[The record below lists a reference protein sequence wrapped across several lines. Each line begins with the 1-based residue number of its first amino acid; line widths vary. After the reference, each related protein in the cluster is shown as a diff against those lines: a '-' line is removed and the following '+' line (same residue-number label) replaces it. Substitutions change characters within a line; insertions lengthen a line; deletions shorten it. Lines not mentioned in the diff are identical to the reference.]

1 MATRASIRFI
11 DNEGNFVANIY
22 HHYDGYPGY
31 LGNKLKEIGNKLKEI
46 IDGGPIENGIS
57 GRPVLGEFFNGF
69 GCLVASVVAKLK
81 TSPGNVYLYTEKD
94 FGNVHEDFVY
104 DVVENAEG
112 NGVHVF
118 VSNNSG
124 EEWHD
129 LDDVLSG
136 DVNI

>member
-11 DNEGNFVANIY
+11 DNGGNFVANIY

-31 LGNKLKEIGNKLKEI
+31 LGNKLKEI

-69 GCLVASVVAKLK
+69 GCLVASVVAELK
-81 TSPGNVYLYTEKD
+81 TTPGNVYLYTEKD
-94 FGNVHEDFVY
+94 FGNVYEDFVY
-104 DVVENAEG
+104 DVVENVER

-136 DVNI
+136 DINI

>member
-11 DNEGNFVANIY
+11 DNGGNFIANIY

-31 LGNKLKEIGNKLKEI
+31 LGKVLKEI
-46 IDGGPIENGIS
+46 IDGGSIGNGIS

-104 DVVENAEG
+104 DVVENSEG

-136 DVNI
+136 GVNI

>member
-1 MATRASIRFI
+1 MSTRASIRFI
-11 DNEGNFVANIY
+11 DNGGNFVANIY

-31 LGNKLKEIGNKLKEI
+31 LGKVLKGI
-46 IDGGPIENGIS
+46 IDGGSIGNGIS
-57 GRPVLGEFFNGF
+57 GKPALGEFFNGF
-69 GCLVASVVAKLK
+69 NCLVASVVAKLK
-81 TSPGNVYLYTEKD
+81 ISSGNVYLYTEKD
-94 FGNVHEDFVY
+94 FGNACEDFVY

>member
-1 MATRASIRFI
+1 MSTRASIRFI

-31 LGNKLKEIGNKLKEI
+31 LGKVLKEI
-46 IDGGPIENGIS
+46 IDGGSIGNGIS

>member
-1 MATRASIRFI
+1 MATRASIRFT
-11 DNEGNFVANIY
+11 DNKGNFVANIY

-31 LGNKLKEIGNKLKEI
+31 LGNKLKEI

-69 GCLVASVVAKLK
+69 GCLVASVVAELK
-81 TSPGNVYLYTEKD
+81 TTPGNVYLYTEKD

-112 NGVHVF
+112 NGVDVF
-118 VSNNSG
+118 VSNDSG
-124 EEWHD
+124 EEWHN
-129 LDDVLSG
+129 LEDVLNGSIM
-136 DVNI
+136 V

>member
-11 DNEGNFVANIY
+11 DNKGNFVANIY

-31 LGNKLKEIGNKLKEI
+31 LGNKLKEI

-69 GCLVASVVAKLK
+69 GCLVASVVAELK
-81 TSPGNVYLYTEKD
+81 TTPGNVYLYTEKD
-94 FGNVHEDFVY
+94 FGNVYEDFVY

-118 VSNNSG
+118 VSNNS
-124 EEWHD
+124 EE
-129 LDDVLSG
+129 VS
-136 DVNI
+136 

>member
-11 DNEGNFVANIY
+11 DNGGNFVANIY

-31 LGNKLKEIGNKLKEI
+31 LGNKLKEI
-46 IDGGPIENGIS
+46 IDGGSIGNGIS
-57 GRPVLGEFFNGF
+57 GSPVLGEFFNGF
-69 GCLVASVVAKLK
+69 NCLAASVVAKLK
-81 TSPGNVYLYTEKD
+81 ISSGNVYLYTEKD
-94 FGNVHEDFVY
+94 FGNACEDFVY

-136 DVNI
+136 VVNI

>member
-11 DNEGNFVANIY
+11 DNGGNFVANIY

-31 LGNKLKEIGNKLKEI
+31 LGKVLKEI
-46 IDGGPIENGIS
+46 IDGGSIGNGIS

-81 TSPGNVYLYTEKD
+81 TSPGNVYLYTERD

>member
-31 LGNKLKEIGNKLKEI
+31 LGKVLKEI

-57 GRPVLGEFFNGF
+57 GRPALGEFFNGF

>member
-31 LGNKLKEIGNKLKEI
+31 LGKVLKEI
-46 IDGGPIENGIS
+46 IDGGSIGNGIS

>member
-1 MATRASIRFI
+1 MATRASIRFR

-22 HHYDGYPGY
+22 HHYDGYPDY
-31 LGNKLKEIGNKLKEI
+31 LGNVLKEI
-46 IDGGPIENGIS
+46 IDEGSIGNGIS
-57 GRPVLGEFFNGF
+57 GSPVLGEFFNGF

-81 TSPGNVYLYTEKD
+81 ISPGNVYLYAEKD

-104 DVVENAEG
+104 DVVENSEG

-118 VSNNSG
+118 ASNNSG

-136 DVNI
+136 VVNI

>member
-11 DNEGNFVANIY
+11 DNKGNFVANIY

-31 LGNKLKEIGNKLKEI
+31 LGNKLKEI

-69 GCLVASVVAKLK
+69 GCLVASVVAELK
-81 TSPGNVYLYTEKD
+81 TTPGNVYLYTEKD
-94 FGNVHEDFVY
+94 FGNVYEDFVY

-124 EEWHD
+124 EEWRD

-136 DVNI
+136 DINI